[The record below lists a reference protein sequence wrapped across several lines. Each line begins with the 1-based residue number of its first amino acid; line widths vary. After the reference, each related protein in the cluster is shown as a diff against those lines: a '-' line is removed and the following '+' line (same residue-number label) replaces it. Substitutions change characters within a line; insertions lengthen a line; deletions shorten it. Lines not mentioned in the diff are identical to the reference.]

1 MNQIP
6 EKGGAPLPPTAG
18 APISVPETTL
28 NQPAIP
34 FSRIDLGFAGL
45 ALLCGWIF
53 AKNFSICFGTGIT
66 VFSLAFCAFALCYFR
81 VKKVQ
86 IPKEG
91 WIWLA
96 VYLLSSFCFSIYT
109 NLILGFVNFWF
120 LLAAG
125 VYWIAVC
132 TSVRIGGKLDRWVV
146 TDILHQTFH
155 VPFGNF
161 ACGFRLLEAGLR
173 KTGKGHGIFG
183 VLAGAAVSIPVLA
196 IILPCLISADGTF
209 EQMARDLSQNLWR
222 YVGELFWYL
231 PVSVLV
237 GCWLFGLVYGCVQKR
252 KTGDLTEEI
261 LRKRGEQ
268 RHFLPVSVTG
278 TMFIIVILVYVVFFF
293 AQFQSLMVAV
303 VNSAPEGTSF
313 AEYAR
318 RGFFELCFVSAF
330 NLFLLLFSRGFS
342 RYTDGKENPF
352 LKVLHGL
359 LCVETLILIA
369 SALTKMGM
377 YISRYGLTQLRFY
390 TSWFMVT
397 LIVVFVVLILSGFR
411 PLQTAKILSITVI
424 VSFLLLCWCN
434 SDALIVRYNIGR
446 WESGTLET
454 LDLED
459 MQSNMPTAAVPQ
471 LIALWERTSDPQMKE
486 EIETILLNSEW
497 RSVGSNFIDNSIQ
510 SLISQKRL
518 EEWKSSR

>member
-1 MNQIP
+1 
-6 EKGGAPLPPTAG
+6 
-18 APISVPETTL
+18 
-28 NQPAIP
+28 
-34 FSRIDLGFAGL
+34 
-45 ALLCGWIF
+45 
-53 AKNFSICFGTGIT
+53 
-66 VFSLAFCAFALCYFR
+66 
-81 VKKVQ
+81 
-86 IPKEG
+86 
-91 WIWLA
+91 
-96 VYLLSSFCFSIYT
+96 
-109 NLILGFVNFWF
+109 
-120 LLAAG
+120 
-125 VYWIAVC
+125 
-132 TSVRIGGKLDRWVV
+132 
-146 TDILHQTFH
+146 
-155 VPFGNF
+155 
-161 ACGFRLLEAGLR
+161 
-173 KTGKGHGIFG
+173 
-183 VLAGAAVSIPVLA
+183 
-196 IILPCLISADGTF
+196 
-209 EQMARDLSQNLWR
+209 
-222 YVGELFWYL
+222 
-231 PVSVLV
+231 
-237 GCWLFGLVYGCVQKR
+237 
-252 KTGDLTEEI
+252 
-261 LRKRGEQ
+261 
-268 RHFLPVSVTG
+268 
-278 TMFIIVILVYVVFFF
+278 
-293 AQFQSLMVAV
+293 MVAV

-459 MQSNMPTAAVPQ
+459 IDVYKRQGMQSLDFRDGDPIVADNLNVGIHRADQVVEIVGKAVIIINKKNHPSSPSCAISIARTTARAL
-471 LIALWERTSDPQMKE
+471 LIHS
-486 EIETILLNSEW
+486 
-497 RSVGSNFIDNSIQ
+497 
-510 SLISQKRL
+510 
-518 EEWKSSR
+518 